1 MKRLDFRNVILN
13 ILEVSSCNP
22 SASVHSQSTKI
33 RADQLCAVAG
43 ELQEDTSRILRITF
57 LKLGRF
63 RYQNDI

>member
-1 MKRLDFRNVILN
+1 MKCPDFRNIILK
-13 ILEVSSCNP
+13 ILEVSSCDP
-22 SASVHSQSTKI
+22 PATVHSRSAQI
-33 RADQLCAVAG
+33 RADWPCAVAG